1 MRGPGLAVFRL
12 DMGESRARR
21 RVGNADKVVAGR
33 ALNLPSGEL
42 RFALQRLV
50 AMGTIKFEFVGLH
63 KLIAFIFI
71 MRKPGAKSI

>member
-42 RFALQRLV
+42 RFAFQRLV
-50 AMGTIKFEFVGLH
+50 AVRTIKLEFIGVH
-63 KLIAFIFI
+63 KLMAFTFI
-71 MRKPGAKSI
+71 MRKPLAKSI